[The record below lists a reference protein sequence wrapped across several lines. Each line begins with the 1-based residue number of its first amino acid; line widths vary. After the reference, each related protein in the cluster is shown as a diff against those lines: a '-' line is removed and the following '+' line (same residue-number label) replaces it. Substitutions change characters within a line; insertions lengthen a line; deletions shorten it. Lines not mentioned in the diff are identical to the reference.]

1 MKQKY
6 AAVFEQTPDNY
17 SAYVP
22 DLPGCVSTGES
33 FEDVQRT
40 IRKGITFHIAVML
53 EHGETFPEPRMSL
66 KEAEAHHNDVLA
78 EYDEDS
84 LAEFDDAEPEL
95 PAKFGMAEVDVPTS
109 APIG

>member
-1 MKQKY
+1 
-6 AAVFEQTPDNY
+6 
-17 SAYVP
+17 
-22 DLPGCVSTGES
+22 
-33 FEDVQRT
+33 
-40 IRKGITFHIAVML
+40 
-53 EHGETFPEPRMSL
+53 MSL
-66 KEAEAHHNDVLA
+66 EEAESHHDGVLA